1 MTAPC
6 DQPAQSLT
14 MFRDVRM
21 LQYTNVIGQTVK
33 LSKVAFERSR
43 GDISKVSFLFFCLK
57 LLKVWG
63 SNDKENFH
71 SICLE
76 ALLRSDKFL
85 NLKILDQQFV
95 AIFLYIQLTAQ
106 YNFVQHHILVNSECK

>member
-43 GDISKVSFLFFCLK
+43 GDI
-57 LLKVWG
+57 
-63 SNDKENFH
+63 
-71 SICLE
+71 
-76 ALLRSDKFL
+76 
-85 NLKILDQQFV
+85 
-95 AIFLYIQLTAQ
+95 
-106 YNFVQHHILVNSECK
+106 

>member
-21 LQYTNVIGQTVK
+21 FQYTNVIGQTVK

-43 GDISKVSFLFFCLK
+43 GDIKRFHFFFS
-57 LLKVWG
+57 V
-63 SNDKENFH
+63 
-71 SICLE
+71 
-76 ALLRSDKFL
+76 
-85 NLKILDQQFV
+85 
-95 AIFLYIQLTAQ
+95 
-106 YNFVQHHILVNSECK
+106 

>member
-21 LQYTNVIGQTVK
+21 LQYTNVIGQTAK
-33 LSKVAFERSR
+33 ISKVTFEQSR
-43 GDISKVSFLFFCLK
+43 GDISNVSFLFFRLK

-63 SNDKENFH
+63 SNDKESFH

-76 ALLRSDKFL
+76 A
-85 NLKILDQQFV
+85 
-95 AIFLYIQLTAQ
+95 
-106 YNFVQHHILVNSECK
+106 